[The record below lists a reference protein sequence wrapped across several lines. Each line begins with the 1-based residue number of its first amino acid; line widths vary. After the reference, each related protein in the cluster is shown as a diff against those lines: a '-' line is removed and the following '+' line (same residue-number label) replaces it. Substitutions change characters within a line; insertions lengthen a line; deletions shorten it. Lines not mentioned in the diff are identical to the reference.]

1 MTSSPSRQLHSTPR
15 RYEIPDLLQTIF
27 AAEMLAPSRCLW
39 LVSPWI
45 SDIPV
50 VDNRADAFVSLEP
63 DWARQHVRLSQML
76 AWLAGRGSTIHVAT
90 RNDDHNHA
98 FLEGLESR
106 AGDRQIH
113 VHIVGELHEKGLLG
127 DGFYLSGSM
136 NFTHGGI
143 STYEEIVHYF
153 IAPDVVA
160 KNRIAFTERWGGE

>member
-1 MTSSPSRQLHSTPR
+1 MTLARQLHSTPR

-50 VDNRADAFVSLEP
+50 LDNLADAFTSLEP
-63 DWARQHVRLSQML
+63 DWGRQRIRLSQML
-76 AWLAGRGSTIHVAT
+76 AWLVARGSTIRIAT

-98 FLEGLESR
+98 FLETLR
-106 AGDRQIH
+106 AGTQDQRTHIHIADR
-113 VHIVGELHEKGLLG
+113 LHEKGLLG
-127 DGFYLSGSM
+127 DGFFLSGSM

-143 STYEEIVHYF
+143 STYEEVVHYF
-153 IAPDVVA
+153 TAPEAVA
-160 KNRIAFTERWGGE
+160 SSRIAFGRRWGGE